1 MKTST
6 LLVALAP
13 ALLAGC
19 ATNPAEDPLQ
29 IKLNDFDSRLGTVER
44 VVSNQ
49 SLVDMS
55 RRLDTL
61 EAQLRELRGTSEV
74 LQNGSEALRKQ
85 QRDLYADLE
94 KRIARMEAAMPGGGV
109 ASGAAA
115 GAGGGSGAEAGNA
128 AAGSTVA
135 AGGGAGSA
143 EVAARTGSA
152 AASGAE
158 PTTPIDDQAAYARAF
173 DQLKSGEYR
182 AAVTQFQNFMK
193 SYPQSSLLDNA
204 QYWIGEA
211 YYVTRD
217 YDMAAKAFRAVGE
230 HFPSSR
236 KAPDALLKLGFT
248 QYEQKHLSDARA
260 TLTDVVQRF
269 PGTDAARL
277 ASERLQK
284 LPAAEA
290 R

>member
-6 LLVALAP
+6 LLVALTP
-13 ALLAGC
+13 VLLAGC

-29 IKLNDFDSRLGTVER
+29 IKLNDFDSRLGRVER

-94 KRIARMEAAMPGGGV
+94 KRIAKLEAAMPGGG
-109 ASGAAA
+109 ATSGAA
-115 GAGGGSGAEAGNA
+115 GSAVGSSVVEAGNA
-128 AAGSTVA
+128 AGSSPV
-135 AGGGAGSA
+135 
-143 EVAARTGSA
+143 
-152 AASGAE
+152 ASGAE
-158 PTTPIDDQAAYARAF
+158 PTTPVDDQAAYARAF

-182 AAVTQFQNFMK
+182 TAVTQFQNFMK
-193 SYPQSSLLDNA
+193 TYPQSSLLDNA

-230 HFPSSR
+230 RWPSSR
-236 KAPDALLKLGFT
+236 KAPDALLKLGYT
-248 QYEQKHLSDARA
+248 QYEQKRLSDARA

-269 PGTDAARL
+269 AGTDAARL

>member
-6 LLVALAP
+6 LLIALTP

-29 IKLNDFDSRLGTVER
+29 IKLNDFDSRLGRVER

-61 EAQLRELRGTSEV
+61 EAQLRELRGTTEV

-94 KRIARMEAAMPGGGV
+94 KRIAKLEAAMQGGGA
-109 ASGAAA
+109 ASGAPASA
-115 GAGGGSGAEAGNA
+115 GTTAEAGGAVAGA
-128 AAGSTVA
+128 ATA
-135 AGGGAGSA
+135 APATTHGA
-143 EVAARTGSA
+143 E
-152 AASGAE
+152 GAE
-158 PTTPIDDQAAYARAF
+158 PTTPVDDQAAYARAF

-182 AAVTQFQNFMK
+182 AAVTQFQSFMK
-193 SYPQSSLLDNA
+193 TYPQSSLLDNA

-217 YDMAAKAFRAVGE
+217 YDLAAKAFRAVGE
-230 HFPSSR
+230 RWPSSR
-236 KAPDALLKLGFT
+236 KAPDALLKLGYT
-248 QYEQKHLSDARA
+248 QYEQKRLADARA
-260 TLTDVVQRF
+260 TLSDVVQRY

-277 ASERLQK
+277 AAERLQK